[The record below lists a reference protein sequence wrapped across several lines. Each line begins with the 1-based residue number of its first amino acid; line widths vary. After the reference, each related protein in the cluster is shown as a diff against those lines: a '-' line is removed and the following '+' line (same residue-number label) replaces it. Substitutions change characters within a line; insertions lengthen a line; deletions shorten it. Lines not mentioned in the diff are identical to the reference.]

1 MNKKLINVFL
11 GLCVVGLLFIT
22 WRSIR
27 DTEDFGAEVTARE
40 NVVKSRLMEIRSAE
54 EAYKAQFGEY
64 CADWSVLINF
74 VKTGRLPVV
83 MKQGVLSDKQ
93 MEQIASKTANIILRK
108 MKEDNEPTPEM
119 VSVKEAAR
127 ILRIS
132 EAHMRRIKDQYP
144 HMKIGDKN
152 QGRLLFKRD
161 SLLKG

>member
-1 MNKKLINVFL
+1 
-11 GLCVVGLLFIT
+11 
-22 WRSIR
+22 
-27 DTEDFGAEVTARE
+27 
-40 NVVKSRLMEIRSAE
+40 
-54 EAYKAQFGEY
+54 
-64 CADWSVLINF
+64 
-74 VKTGRLPVV
+74 
-83 MKQGVLSDKQ
+83 MKQNMLLCDKIINSRYSIMDIFLSDKQ
-93 MEQIASKTANIILRK
+93 MDQIASKTANIILRK